1 MGIAHKEEHPEVM
14 LDCRERAG
22 LDGEHRRLI
31 DAIPGLIWTARPDG
45 SIDFLNG
52 RWCAYTGIRAED
64 GYGRRW
70 QGVIHPDDLPE
81 LLERRSS
88 F

>member
-1 MGIAHKEEHPEVM
+1 
-14 LDCRERAG
+14 
-22 LDGEHRRLI
+22 
-31 DAIPGLIWTARPDG
+31 LIWTARPDG

-64 GYGRRW
+64 GYGRGW

-81 LLERRSS
+81 LLE
-88 F
+88 